1 MTRVLGLDISKSS
14 VSACLLTEKP
24 NSPRQFYYECQ
35 FHRFSANSQGIKELL
50 ALNPDIAIIEPTG
63 TNYSKL
69 WGTHLARAG
78 VEVQLVGHKEL
89 RSYRQHH
96 LALPDK
102 DDDADSLALACY
114 YFDYHQ
120 EPRRFVQVRDLTI
133 VRIRELVLRLA
144 HLNRVQSPIIN
155 RIRQDLAWQFP
166 EVALVRSRRNDS
178 DLVPLLWGWLAKER
192 KSKRYDLLYQ
202 NTAGL
207 GISDTVRYHAARLCN
222 LQREELAIEHELH
235 ELLADARFQPYLEVF
250 HRFGFGQR
258 LTAIVIS
265 QIYPLSGFLGEDGR
279 PEVRIRPGRNSK
291 KPTKRHLSL
300 RRFQKA
306 LGVAPSLEASGD
318 IRKAKV
324 VGGSD
329 LCRLSLWQWVFT
341 RIEPKRSR
349 LKNEIGEFLGEKL
362 DTEKAAGRPVKLVRM
377 KIAAIAVRLLFRGLV
392 KALANDKLLE

>member
-1 MTRVLGLDISKSS
+1 MTRILGLDVSKSS
-14 VSACLLTEKP
+14 VSACLLETKP
-24 NSPRQFYYECQ
+24 NSPRQFYYECP
-35 FHRFSANSQGIKELL
+35 FHRLSANSQGIKELL
-50 ALNPDIAIIEPTG
+50 ALKPDIAIMEPTG

-69 WGTHLARAG
+69 WGTYLARAG
-78 VEVQLVGHKEL
+78 VEVRLVGHKEL

-114 YFDYHQ
+114 YFDYHSDQ
-120 EPRRFVQVRDLTI
+120 RRFVQVRDLTI

-166 EVALVRSRRNDS
+166 EVAHTRSQRLDAGE
-178 DLVPLLWGWLAKER
+178 VPLLWGWLANER
-192 KSKRYDLLYQ
+192 KSKRYDLIYQ
-202 NTAGL
+202 NTVGL

-222 LQREELAIEHELH
+222 LQREESAIEHELH
-235 ELLADARFQPYLEVF
+235 ELLTDVRFEPYLEVF

-258 LTAIVIS
+258 LIAIVIS
-265 QIYPLSGFLGEDGR
+265 QIYPLSGFLGEDGK
-279 PEVRIRPGRNSK
+279 PEVKIRQGRNSK

-329 LCRLSLWQWVFT
+329 LCRKSLWQWVFT

-362 DTEKAAGRPVKLVRM
+362 DTEKEAGRPVKLVRM
-377 KIAAIAVRLLFRGLV
+377 KIAAIGTRLLFRELV
-392 KALANDKLLE
+392 KVLTNDCRK

>member
-1 MTRVLGLDISKSS
+1 MIRILGLDISKSS

-24 NSPRQFYYECQ
+24 NSPRQFYYECP
-35 FHRFSANSQGIKELL
+35 FHRLSANSAGIKKLLELK
-50 ALNPDIAIIEPTG
+50 PDIAIIEPTG

-78 VEVQLVGHKEL
+78 VEVRLVGHKEL

-120 EPRRFVQVRDLTI
+120 EPRRFVQLRDLTI

-166 EVALVRSRRNDS
+166 EIALVRSRRGDS
-178 DLVPLLWGWLAKER
+178 DLVPLLWGWLAGER
-192 KSKRYDLLYQ
+192 NSNRYDRLYQ
-202 NTAGL
+202 NTVGL
-207 GISDTVRYHAARLCN
+207 GISDTVRHHAKRLCS
-222 LQREELAIEHELH
+222 LQREEMAIEAELQQ
-235 ELLADARFQPYLEVF
+235 LLADSRFQPYLAVF
-250 HRFGFGQR
+250 HRFGFGDR

-265 QIYPLSGFLGEDGR
+265 QIFPLSGFLGEDGR
-279 PEVRIRPGRNSK
+279 PEVRIRQGRNSK

-300 RRFQKA
+300 RRFQKS

-318 IRKAKV
+318 IRKAKI
-324 VGGSD
+324 VGGLTSVELPSGSGYLPELSRNTHD
-329 LCRLSLWQWVFT
+329 SKMRLVSFWV
-341 RIEPKRSR
+341 RS
-349 LKNEIGEFLGEKL
+349 
-362 DTEKAAGRPVKLVRM
+362 
-377 KIAAIAVRLLFRGLV
+377 
-392 KALANDKLLE
+392 